1 MTENKEVPVR
11 FRNPLRWITSQ
22 VYILLFMIIGRL
34 SLKHACDLGKF
45 LGVLFYYASKKRKE
59 IVEENIRILKA
70 WGAKRNLKNPLLDK
84 KNTVIAKEIYK
95 SNMGNF
101 LYSIALM
108 NKPMTVIGEHLEIEN
123 IEVLEKAYKQNKGVI
138 LLFYHLGPW
147 ELFPILTEFMPFLK
161 EKAELAIMYRPLNNY
176 YFNKWYTK
184 KRSSFGAKLLCRDDG
199 FIKVIRHVKK
209 GAILCLANDIR
220 MREGEKIELFDGE
233 ALTSTIPSLLHKL
246 AKSPL
251 LAFTLVKSGDLHWR
265 CDFKEIVLPASGEC
279 SEKELLRASNEYLE
293 KNIYKYPYEYF
304 FFQNRF
310 K

>member
-1 MTENKEVPVR
+1 MTKNKEVPVR
-11 FRNPLRWITSQ
+11 FRNSFKWIASQ
-22 VYILLFMIIGRL
+22 VYIVLFMIIGRL
-34 SLKHACDLGKF
+34 SLKYAYDLGKF
-45 LGVLFYYASKKRKE
+45 FGVLFYYASKERKE
-59 IVEENIRILKA
+59 IVEENVQILKA

-84 KNTVIAKEIYK
+84 ENSVIAKEIYK

-147 ELFPILTEFMPFLK
+147 ELSPILPELMPFLK
-161 EKAELAIMYRPLNNY
+161 EKAEFSIMYRPLNNY

-199 FIKVIRHVKK
+199 FIKVIRNVKK
-209 GAILCLANDIR
+209 GSILCLANDIR
-220 MREGEKIELFDGE
+220 MREGEKIELFDSE
-233 ALTSTIPSLLHKL
+233 ASTSTIPSVLHKL
-246 AKSPL
+246 AGSPL
-251 LAFTLVKSGDLHWR
+251 LAYTLVKSGDLHWKFQ
-265 CDFKEIVLPASGEC
+265 FKEIVLPASGEC
-279 SEKELLRASNEYLE
+279 SEKELLLASNEHLE
-293 KNIYKYPYEYF
+293 KIIHKYPYDYF